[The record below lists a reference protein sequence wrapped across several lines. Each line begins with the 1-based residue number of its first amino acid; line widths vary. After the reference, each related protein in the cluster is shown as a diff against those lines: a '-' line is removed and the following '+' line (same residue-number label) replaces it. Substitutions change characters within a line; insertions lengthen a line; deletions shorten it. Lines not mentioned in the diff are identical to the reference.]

1 MLKYRLIHP
10 DLLEALARSG
20 HHDQI
25 LIADGNFPVHSKA
38 PSNARFVHLNL
49 APGML
54 TVTDILKVMID
65 AVPFEKATMMIK
77 DDGSEPAIGADF
89 REILP
94 KDLPLQAIERL
105 AFYDAVG
112 SSNTTLVIASAEQR
126 LYANLLLTIGVV
138 KAGG

>member
-54 TVTDILKVMID
+54 TVTDILKVLID

-94 KDLPLQAIERL
+94 HDLPLQAIERL

-112 SSNTTLVIASAEQR
+112 SSSTTLVIASAEQR

-138 KAGG
+138 QA